1 MSHKQQ
7 SSTQTTNIELKSPP
21 VSTQKIAQINNQFT
35 QDKASQPALLN
46 SSGKKVVH
54 YDE

>member
-1 MSHKQQ
+1 MSHKKQ
-7 SSTQTTNIELKSPP
+7 SSTQTNIELKSPS
-21 VSTQKIAQINNQFT
+21 VSTQKIAQLNNQFT
-35 QDKASQPALLN
+35 KDKASQPALLN